1 MASRKTAT
9 QIDPVSVIAIAL
21 RGVKSKT
28 DYAHIISANSKADVE
43 AAWDSL
49 IVQDQ
54 QRITNVCNSAQPPDL
69 NVIAQEIV
77 ACGSYLEL
85 QSVKAQ
91 YGEHLAK
98 QAWHFIPT
106 SERQRIKALCTPC
119 HQPVEQAQ
127 PMTEQPATYLVEAPQ
142 PKTRS
147 LFSISDDLEKLN
159 ELLDESTDDT
169 QQQELINNWLDQLGD
184 ERDHKLDGYAALI
197 TEMLARSEV
206 RKAESKRM
214 MDLATADD
222 NRARLL
228 KDRLKWFFS
237 AHNLKTVETARYKLS
252 LAKNGGKA
260 PLILDE
266 SIPVTQLP
274 EQFQK
279 VSIDPN
285 TTAIRVALE
294 RGERLDF
301 AQLGE
306 RGSSIR
312 IK

>member
-1 MASRKTAT
+1 MATRKIAT
-9 QIDPVSVIAIAL
+9 QIDPITVIAIAL
-21 RGVKSKT
+21 KHVKL
-28 DYAHIISANSKADVE
+28 KADYTRIAAANTTDDLQE
-43 AAWDSL
+43 AWVTLSSEDQL
-49 IVQDQ
+49 RVQQICDG
-54 QRITNVCNSAQPPDL
+54 TAQPDL
-69 NVIAQEIV
+69 QTIASEII

-85 QSVKAQ
+85 QSVKSQ

-98 QAWHFIPT
+98 QAWHFIPA
-106 SERQRIKALCTPC
+106 SERQRIKALCTPEQ
-119 HQPVEQAQ
+119 QPVEQTP
-127 PMTEQPATYLVEAPQ
+127 PMTEQPTTYPVEPAQ

-159 ELLDESTDDT
+159 ELLDESGDDT
-169 QQQELINNWLDQLGD
+169 QQQELINNWFEQLGD

-197 TEMLARSEV
+197 TEMLARAEV

-214 MDLATADD
+214 AELATTDD

-228 KDRLKWFFS
+228 KDRLKWFFQT
-237 AHNLKTVETARYKLS
+237 HNLKTVETARYKLS
-252 LAKNGGKA
+252 IAKNGGKA

-274 EQFQK
+274 EQFQR
-279 VSIDPN
+279 VSVDAN
-285 TTAIRVALE
+285 TTAIREALE

-306 RGSSIR
+306 RGTSIR